1 VGRAKFIHRNQP
13 PEYTMRTA
21 LHTQQNNGFHPALM
35 NAALTELN
43 EPELAALVELDDAD
57 TETATEAANDATAE
71 AATEA
76 VPVSWT
82 EMVSHRTALIRFA
95 QRKLHD
101 PMLAEDVVHD
111 VFEAVISGRAKFGGR
126 CALKSWLTAILKF
139 KIVDLVR
146 QRAGYDSLDASS
158 DEDGEV
164 PESLALRCTQPQ
176 PDEVTEQRQRLQQV
190 LDRISALPESLRSVI
205 ELRVLQD
212 RSTEDVCAT
221 LAISEDNLFV
231 RLHRARKQLA
241 S

>member
-1 VGRAKFIHRNQP
+1 
-13 PEYTMRTA
+13 MRTA

-35 NAALTELN
+35 NAALTELL
-43 EPELAALVELDDAD
+43 EPELAALVELDDTD
-57 TETATEAANDATAE
+57 SETAAE
-71 AATEA
+71 P

-158 DEDGEV
+158 DEDGDV

-190 LDRISALPESLRSVI
+190 LDRISALPDSLRSVI

-212 RSTEDVCAT
+212 RSTEDVCRT

-231 RLHRARKQLA
+231 RLHRARKQLV